1 MRRTLIICIIIIIAI
16 VLGDIMLQKYVESV
30 FEPIN
35 HTLDEIANNLNEENE
50 INNKDELK
58 NKMSEV
64 DKLWDSQFKKMACFL
79 EHDELEKVKT
89 QFVVV
94 DSAIEVND
102 KENAYEEIN
111 KAKYII
117 EHIKQKIR
125 LSINNII

>member
-1 MRRTLIICIIIIIAI
+1 
-16 VLGDIMLQKYVESV
+16 MLPKYVENV

-35 HTLDEIANNLNEENE
+35 NTLDEIANNLNEENE

>member
-111 KAKYII
+111 KVKYII

>member
-16 VLGDIMLQKYVESV
+16 VLGDIMLQKYVENV

-35 HTLDEIANNLNEENE
+35 NTLDEIANNLNEENE

>member
-16 VLGDIMLQKYVESV
+16 VLGDIMLQKYIENV

-35 HTLDEIANNLNEENE
+35 NTLDEIANNLNEENE

>member
-1 MRRTLIICIIIIIAI
+1 
-16 VLGDIMLQKYVESV
+16 MLQKYVENV

-35 HTLDEIANNLNEENE
+35 NTLDEIANNLNEENE

-64 DKLWDSQFKKMACFL
+64 DKLWDSKFKTMACFL

>member
-1 MRRTLIICIIIIIAI
+1 
-16 VLGDIMLQKYVESV
+16 MLQKYVENV

-35 HTLDEIANNLNEENE
+35 NTLDEIANNLNEENE

-64 DKLWDSQFKKMACFL
+64 DKVWDSQLKKMACFL